1 MKDGIL
7 FSQKV
12 IKDIFNYQYLDMP
25 LLGVY
30 SYFDNKFKDM
40 FDEYSNLFNIK
51 NNFFY
56 IQNND
61 QCNAFAKKCNSR
73 NIIAIT
79 NGYPILM
86 NDKLKKII
94 FDKFILLRFINDMD
108 ILDAFC
114 DLQENANLQF
124 DKFVLDCS
132 IQFTFSHEFQHILQM
147 NYGVKDILFQE
158 NFELHEFDLKRH
170 IWEFDA
176 DRMASHEVLKLV
188 YSYFRKL
195 KSQNDGKLKCL
206 LILGCTS
213 MLLTKCL
220 FYFGIMNQ
228 VGPNYKIMKRDFY
241 LKQYSH
247 PHPLVRT
254 FNILEFYYD
263 SMINDFPKLNMDSQ
277 TLLNSCMGF
286 LKVYFDSILPDN
298 TFIEFLFNDLE
309 LYIDNINK
317 YNRELYDFAIQDEEV
332 KNVLDFRN
340 IKY

>member
-1 MKDGIL
+1 
-7 FSQKV
+7 
-12 IKDIFNYQYLDMP
+12 
-25 LLGVY
+25 
-30 SYFDNKFKDM
+30 
-40 FDEYSNLFNIK
+40 
-51 NNFFY
+51 
-56 IQNND
+56 
-61 QCNAFAKKCNSR
+61 
-73 NIIAIT
+73 
-79 NGYPILM
+79 
-86 NDKLKKII
+86 
-94 FDKFILLRFINDMD
+94 
-108 ILDAFC
+108 
-114 DLQENANLQF
+114 
-124 DKFVLDCS
+124 
-132 IQFTFSHEFQHILQM
+132 
-147 NYGVKDILFQE
+147 
-158 NFELHEFDLKRH
+158 
-170 IWEFDA
+170 
-176 DRMASHEVLKLV
+176 MASHEVLKLV

-298 TFIEFLFNDLE
+298 TFIEFLFDDLE
-309 LYIDNINK
+309 LYIDEINK